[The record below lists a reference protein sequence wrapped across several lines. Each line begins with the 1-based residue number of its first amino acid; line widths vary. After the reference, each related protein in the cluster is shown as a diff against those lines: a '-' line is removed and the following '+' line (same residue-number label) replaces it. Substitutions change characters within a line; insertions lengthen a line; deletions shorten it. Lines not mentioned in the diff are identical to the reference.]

1 MKDNFYYSVLE
12 TVHSA
17 KKFVFMIA
25 ATLALLYALSGTY
38 SVSQNEI
45 GVHLRFGKIIN
56 DRVMPGIHFSL
67 PWPIDK
73 IYKVPVKEVKLIM
86 INDFCSDN
94 LDNDNFYNLTGL
106 SSYCI
111 TGDNNIVNIS
121 CGLQYSISDPAKYLF
136 NVRSSEII
144 LHEEASRT
152 IIYCLSTFPIDTI
165 LTYGK
170 RDIENFVKKH
180 VQEKMDEIQTGITI
194 SFVELKKVTPPNTVQ
209 TYFNDVINAKID
221 NKKMISEAESYWNEC
236 IPNVKGFANEII
248 EKAYAYQKTVTAEAE
263 GDTARFLDIL
273 SMYNKAKVITRK
285 MFYLDFFKDIIIN
298 INKLYVISNKKGK
311 RPAKIKFFHK
321 SE

>member
-1 MKDNFYYSVLE
+1 MKDNFYYSILE
-12 TVHSA
+12 TARSA

-25 ATLALLYALSGTY
+25 ITLTLLYALSGIY
-38 SVSQNEI
+38 SISQNEI

-67 PWPIDK
+67 PQPIDK
-73 IYKVPVKEVKLIM
+73 VYKLPVKKVKLIM

-94 LDNDNFYNLTGL
+94 LDNDDFYNLTGL

-121 CGLQYSISDPAKYLF
+121 CGLQYSISGPAKYLF
-136 NVRSSEII
+136 NVRCSEII
-144 LHEEASRT
+144 LHEVASRT
-152 IIYCLSTFPIDTI
+152 IIYCLSTFPVDMV

-194 SFVELKKVTPPNTVQ
+194 SFVELKKVTPPKTVQ

-221 NKKMISEAESYWNEC
+221 NKKMISEAESYWNEY
-236 IPNVKGFANEII
+236 IPNVKGYANEVIQ
-248 EKAYAYQKTVTAEAE
+248 KAYAYQETVTAEAE
-263 GDTARFLDIL
+263 GDTERFLDIL
-273 SMYNKAKVITRK
+273 SVYSKEKAITGK
-285 MFYLDFFKDIIIN
+285 MFYLDFFKDIVMN
-298 INKLYVISNKKGK
+298 IDKLYIISNEKGK
-311 RPAKIKFFHK
+311 RPAGINFFSQK
-321 SE
+321 